1 MLLSMHDQVGVGLD
15 GGGAG
20 HVFCASVHMYVCA
33 ANLELKEEGESE
45 TNALLPVKEVRYL
58 VKNDYCMEARVE

>member
-1 MLLSMHDQVGVGLD
+1 MLLSMHDQVRVGLD
-15 GGGAG
+15 GVGL
-20 HVFCASVHMYVCA
+20 VTCFVLVYTCKYVQL
-33 ANLELKEEGESE
+33 LELKEGGESE